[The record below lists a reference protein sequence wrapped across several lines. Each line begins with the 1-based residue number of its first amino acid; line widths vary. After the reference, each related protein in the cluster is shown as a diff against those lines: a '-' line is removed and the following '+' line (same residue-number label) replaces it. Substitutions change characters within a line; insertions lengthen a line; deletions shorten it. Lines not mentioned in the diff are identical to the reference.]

1 MTKRTDDRSRTTSS
15 GRAEEELRRPLGEFA
30 DLWHPVAAAE
40 KVPLYHVYHGQLL
53 GQELAIWRAEDDYIN
68 VWENRCLHRG
78 VRLTIAQNDGRE
90 LKCQYHGWRYA
101 NRTAACT
108 YIPAHPANAPARTIT
123 NRTFPI
129 RVAAG
134 LVWSSVGQPID
145 DPPAVPAGLVARP
158 MPVAAKPA
166 DVLHELLASPPQL
179 DGAESATTQVSALGV
194 CVSDVGV
201 FFVQPVDGGRAIIR
215 TVLDPAV
222 QVGSPKERLALFRVI
237 DAELN
242 RIRRQAEERTARG
255 PAPEPLSPRYEPVP
269 SEISTIP
276 TEGEYREFPTRVRV
290 ARAWQTAPGIRAFE
304 LESTTDA
311 PLPSGQP
318 GAHIDVMLAGGLVRQ
333 YSLIN
338 GPGETGSY
346 VIAVRLTPDSTGGSR
361 ALHESV
367 RTGDVLAVSLPR
379 NNFPLRQDHERT
391 ILIAGGI
398 GLTPLLSMAQTLQD
412 HGLGTEL
419 YYFLAREED
428 VAFRERLDQLEEV
441 HILPG
446 RDPAQTAAELR
457 DLLSSTVQERAQ
469 LYICG
474 PPPMLDATRSIAREA
489 GWESENVHFEYF
501 RNDQVVDDSSRF
513 EIVLSRSVMNLT
525 VEPGQTILE
534 TVRAAGVS
542 VASSCEQGACGTC
555 RVTVIDGDPDHQDVY
570 LDDEEKADGRSIMT
584 CVSRSL
590 SDKLTLDL

>member
-1 MTKRTDDRSRTTSS
+1 MTQPSDQPDDEAR
-15 GRAEEELRRPLGEFA
+15 GFLGELTN
-30 DLWHPVAAAE
+30 LWHPVAAAD
-40 KVPLYHVYHGQLL
+40 KVPQFHVYHGQLL

-123 NRTFPI
+123 NRTFPT
-129 RVAAG
+129 RVASG
-134 LVWSSVGQPID
+134 LVWSSIGEPVGE
-145 DPPAVPAGLVARP
+145 PPAVPSGLVARP
-158 MPVAAKPA
+158 MPVAAKPI
-166 DVLHELLASPPQL
+166 DVLQVLLTSPPQVAGQ
-179 DGAESATTQVSALGV
+179 DRAATQQGALGV
-194 CVSDVGV
+194 NVPGVAV
-201 FFVQPVDGGRAIIR
+201 FFVQPVDGGRSIIR
-215 TVLDPAV
+215 TVLDPALPV
-222 QVGSPKERLALFRVI
+222 HSARGRLALFRAV
-237 DAELN
+237 DTELTG
-242 RIRRQAEERTARG
+242 IRRRAEELTG
-255 PAPEPLSPRYEPVP
+255 LGPEPERLSPRYEPVP
-269 SEISTIP
+269 AEISSIP
-276 TEGEYREFPTRVRV
+276 SAGEYREFPTRVRV
-290 ARAWQTAPGIRAFE
+290 VSARETAPGIRAFE
-304 LESTTDA
+304 LTSTTDV

-318 GAHIDVMLAGGLVRQ
+318 GSHIDVMLPNGLVRQ

-346 VIAVRLTPDSTGGSR
+346 VIAVRRTPDSTGGSR

-398 GLTPLLSMAQTLQD
+398 GLTPLLSMAQTLQY
-412 HGLGTEL
+412 HGLGAEL
-419 YYFLAREED
+419 HYFVTHAED
-428 VAFRERLDQLEEV
+428 VAFQERLDQLDGV
-441 HILPG
+441 HIRSGLNP
-446 RDPAQTAAELR
+446 TATEAELR
-457 DLLSSTVQERAQ
+457 AILGRTERERTQ

-474 PPPMLDATRSIAREA
+474 PPPMLDAMRAIARET
-489 GWESENVHFEYF
+489 GWASENVHFEYF
-501 RNDQVVDDSSRF
+501 RNDRPVDDSSRF

-525 VEPGQTILE
+525 VEPGATILE

-555 RVTVIDGDPDHQDVY
+555 RVTVIGGEPDHQDVY
-570 LDDEEKADGRSIMT
+570 LDDEEKAAGRSLMT

-590 SDKLTLDL
+590 SPTLTLDL